1 MSLPFPPPAFV
12 DSREIAAANAEL
24 EGASP
29 EAVLRFAA
37 ARFPGRIAFA
47 TAFVPEGGVLVV
59 VIARG
64 GLPIDVF
71 TLDPGLLFPETIE
84 LWEALERRYGI
95 VIRSV

>member
-1 MSLPFPPPAFV
+1 MSLHFDPPAVV

-47 TAFVPEGGVLVV
+47 TAFGREGRVLVHV
-59 VIARG
+59 VAHE

-71 TLDPGLLFPETIE
+71 ALDTGHAVPEPIE
-84 LWEALERRYGI
+84 LGEALERRYGV
-95 VIRSV
+95 VIRGV